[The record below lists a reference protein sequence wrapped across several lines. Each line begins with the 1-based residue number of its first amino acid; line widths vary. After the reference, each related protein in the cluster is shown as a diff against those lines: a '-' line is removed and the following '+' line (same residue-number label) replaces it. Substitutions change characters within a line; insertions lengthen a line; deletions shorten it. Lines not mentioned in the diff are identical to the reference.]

1 MPSRSSVLS
10 VVAGG
15 LGIAVA
21 IGAIAAAGLVDF
33 PTLTREP
40 PSVLVTPVPAAKQLV
55 CPGSVL
61 RLGDAGGQNAS
72 VASAIGQP
80 STTRAATTGAVDTAV
95 IQTEDAGDSTAGS
108 PTLLT
113 VAASVNGAA
122 VSIAGA
128 QRQAVD
134 EGDYR
139 GLAAAECTQPSS
151 DSWLLGGATTVGR
164 TTLLTLANPGTVV
177 STVEIEIFTA
187 DGLVQ
192 APGTTGIVVPARGQ
206 RVLSLAG
213 FAPDAAS
220 LAVHVTSRGGPIAVT
235 LQESIV
241 RGIEASG
248 VDIIGPTAAPSVIN
262 VIPGVVIA
270 GAEALSGRLGEEG
283 FEDLATAL
291 RVFVPGEGPAQAT
304 VRIVP
309 EDPGLTGASFELTLD
324 PGVVTDIPIEGLTD
338 GAYSVQVESSVA
350 ISAVVRAS
358 TVAAQK
364 SGSTPAGASDVAWFG
379 SATMLTAS
387 AFASIAPGPGASLHL
402 SNPSDESIFVIVG
415 SETVTVAAGASVTV
429 EVTGAT
435 SYRFD
440 GAEGLYASVSFSTTG
455 QLASYL
461 VSSAANDEAPVT
473 IFP

>member
-1 MPSRSSVLS
+1 MPNRTSVLRI
-10 VVAGG
+10 VAGG
-15 LGIAVA
+15 VGIVVA
-21 IGAIAAAGLVDF
+21 IGVIAAAGLAAL

-61 RLGDAGGQNAS
+61 QLGDSGGQNAS

-80 STTRAATTGAVDTAV
+80 STTHAATAGAVDTATLTT
-95 IQTEDAGDSTAGS
+95 QDAGSNTGS

-113 VAASVNGAA
+113 VPASANGTP

-128 QRQAVD
+128 QHQAVD

-139 GLAAAECTQPSS
+139 GLAAAECAQPSS
-151 DSWLLGGATTVGR
+151 DSWLIGGATTGGR
-164 TTLLTLANPGTVV
+164 TTLLTLANPGRVV
-177 STVEIEIFTA
+177 STVAIEIFTP
-187 DGLVQ
+187 DGVVQ
-192 APGTTGIVVPARGQ
+192 APGTTGIVVPPGSQ

-213 FAPDAAS
+213 FAPEAAA
-220 LAVHVTSRGGPIAVT
+220 LTVHVTSRGGPVAVT

-248 VDIIGPTAAPSVIN
+248 VDIIGPTATPSKLN
-262 VIPGVVIA
+262 VIPGVVIV
-270 GAEALSGRLGEEG
+270 GAEALAGRLGEEG

-291 RVFVPGEGPAQAT
+291 RVFVPGDDPAQAT

-324 PGVVTDIPIEGLTD
+324 PGVVTDVPIEGLAD
-338 GAYSVQVESSVA
+338 GAYTVQVESTVA
-350 ISAVVRAS
+350 ISAAVRAS
-358 TVAAQK
+358 TVAAVK
-364 SGSTPAGASDVAWFG
+364 AGKTPAGASDVAWFG
-379 SATMLTAS
+379 SATALTDS
-387 AFASIAPGPGASLHL
+387 AFASIAPGSGASLHL
-402 SNPSDESIFVIVG
+402 SNPGDEAIV
-415 SETVTVAAGASVTV
+415 VTVGNQAVQVGAGSSVSV

-435 SYRFD
+435 SYTFV
-440 GAEGLYASVSFSTTG
+440 GTAGLFASVSFSATG

-461 VSSAANDEAPVT
+461 VSSAANDEAPVM
-473 IFP
+473 IYP